1 MKAVLYIGEPGKVS
15 MEEVVKPVINEDEAL
30 VRVKYI
36 GICGADIELI
46 KGNRNIKIPVI
57 PGHEIVGTIEETSKK
72 NNSLIGK
79 RVAIEPTI
87 SCGVCQPCKIG
98 LPHICSNLKVLGVH
112 CNGGAAEYVK
122 ANLSKIHLV
131 PDSLAD
137 EQAALIEPVSVAIH
151 VVKTSKVQ
159 FGDNVLIIGGG
170 PIGLLIA
177 QVCRFAG
184 AKKISIM
191 EINDFRK
198 EICKNMGFEVLE
210 NEENIDNTNYCF
222 DIGYEVSGSEAG
234 IQKLMA
240 IVRPGGRIMVVGL
253 FKNMVPV
260 QLSSVLF
267 KELEI
272 KGSRVYSS
280 MDFKLAIELLEKGI
294 INTKLLLTNIVKLE
308 EFAHGVELA
317 SKKEA
322 MKVIVDARK

>member
-15 MEEVVKPVINEDEAL
+15 MEEVEKPVINEDEAL

-198 EICKNMGFEVLE
+198 EICWRL
-210 NEENIDNTNYCF
+210 
-222 DIGYEVSGSEAG
+222 
-234 IQKLMA
+234 
-240 IVRPGGRIMVVGL
+240 
-253 FKNMVPV
+253 
-260 QLSSVLF
+260 
-267 KELEI
+267 
-272 KGSRVYSS
+272 
-280 MDFKLAIELLEKGI
+280 
-294 INTKLLLTNIVKLE
+294 
-308 EFAHGVELA
+308 
-317 SKKEA
+317 
-322 MKVIVDARK
+322 

>member
-15 MEEVVKPVINEDEAL
+15 MEEVEKPVINEDEAL

-112 CNGGAAEYVK
+112 CNGAAAEYVK

-294 INTKLLLTNIVKLE
+294 INTKFLLTNIVKLE

>member
-1 MKAVLYIGEPGKVS
+1 
-15 MEEVVKPVINEDEAL
+15 
-30 VRVKYI
+30 
-36 GICGADIELI
+36 
-46 KGNRNIKIPVI
+46 
-57 PGHEIVGTIEETSKK
+57 
-72 NNSLIGK
+72 
-79 RVAIEPTI
+79 
-87 SCGVCQPCKIG
+87 
-98 LPHICSNLKVLGVH
+98 
-112 CNGGAAEYVK
+112 
-122 ANLSKIHLV
+122 
-131 PDSLAD
+131 
-137 EQAALIEPVSVAIH
+137 
-151 VVKTSKVQ
+151 
-159 FGDNVLIIGGG
+159 
-170 PIGLLIA
+170 
-177 QVCRFAG
+177 
-184 AKKISIM
+184 M

>member
-1 MKAVLYIGEPGKVS
+1 MKAVLYTGQPNKVS
-15 MEEVVKPVINEDEAL
+15 IEEVEKPIINEDEAL

-57 PGHEIVGTIEETSKK
+57 PGHEIVGTVEEVPEK
-72 NNSLIGK
+72 NNKLIGK

-87 SCGVCQPCKIG
+87 SCGICQTCKIG
-98 LPHICSNLKVLGVH
+98 LPHICNNLKVLGVH

-122 ANLSKIHLV
+122 APLNKIHLV
-131 PDSLAD
+131 PDSLSD
-137 EQAALIEPVSVAIH
+137 EQSALIEPVSVGIH
-151 VVKTSKVQ
+151 VVKTSKIQ
-159 FGDNVLIIGGG
+159 FGDNVLIIGSG
-170 PIGLLIA
+170 PIGLLVA
-177 QVCRFAG
+177 QVCKFAG

-210 NEENIDNTNYCF
+210 NEKNIENIDYRY

-234 IQKLMA
+234 IQKLMEM
-240 IVRPGGRIMVVGL
+240 VRPGGKIIIVGL
-253 FKNMVPV
+253 FKNPIPI

-280 MDFKLAIELLEKGI
+280 MDFKLAIELLDKGM

-308 EFAHGVELA
+308 DFAYGVELA

>member
-1 MKAVLYIGEPGKVS
+1 MKAVLYKGQPNKVS
-15 MEEVVKPVINEDEAL
+15 IEDVEKPVINNEEVL

-57 PGHEIVGTIEETSKK
+57 PGHEIVGIIEKAPE
-72 NNSLIGK
+72 NNSGIIGK

-87 SCGVCQPCKIG
+87 SCGICQSCKIG
-98 LPHICSNLKVLGVH
+98 LPHICTNLKVLGVH

-122 ANLSKIHLV
+122 TSLNKIHFV
-131 PDSLAD
+131 PDSLSD
-137 EQAALIEPVSVAIH
+137 EQSALIEPVSVSIH
-151 VVKTSKVQ
+151 VVKTSKIQ
-159 FGDNVLIIGGG
+159 FGDNVLIIGSG

-177 QVCRFAG
+177 QVCKFAG
-184 AKKISIM
+184 AKRISVM

-198 EICKNMGFEVLE
+198 GICKNMGFEVLE
-210 NEENIDNTNYCF
+210 NEKSVEDIDYKY

-234 IQKLMA
+234 VQKLMEM
-240 IVRPGGRIMVVGL
+240 VRPGGKIIIVGL
-253 FKNMVPV
+253 FKNPIPI

-280 MDFKLAIELLEKGI
+280 MDFKLAIELLNKGM

-308 EFAHGVELA
+308 DFAYGVELA
-317 SKKEA
+317 LKKEA